1 MDKLL
6 KNLIIPL
13 IITLVVIILFVTLC
27 TLLLKNKSEKAK
39 LWPIRIVFFVLV
51 ALEIAKIFYLIGR
64 DNYFFPNRFPIV
76 FCSMIMYAY
85 PIFCFKENRFSDVA
99 KGFSVIPSILAFIM
113 FAAIQWKYNMSIM
126 QVHSFIYHGSM
137 LAVAIYLLTSKLYKF
152 EFKKFYGQFLA
163 VGGYLLIASTISLL
177 IGGPI
182 SVFAPGDP
190 YLAFLYDV
198 SGFSVGI
205 CIMIVAVFVAY
216 FAVYGIIELCS
227 RALKKRREKKSNS
240 NKNDLKKV
248 QNVW

>member
-39 LWPIRIVFFVLV
+39 LWPIRIVFFILV

-113 FAAIQWKYNMSIM
+113 FASIQWKYNMSIM

-227 RALKKRREKKSNS
+227 RGMKKRKEKTNTAKENE
-240 NKNDLKKV
+240 LKKV